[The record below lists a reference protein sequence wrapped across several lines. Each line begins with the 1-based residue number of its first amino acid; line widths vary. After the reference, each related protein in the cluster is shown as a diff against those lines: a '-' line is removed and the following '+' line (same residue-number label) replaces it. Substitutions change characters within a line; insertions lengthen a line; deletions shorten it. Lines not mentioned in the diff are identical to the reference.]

1 MPQDSAGFAQAT
13 ASSGLYRFRPDDH
26 HPALLSLAT
35 AVPSVVLS
43 QADVVARA
51 TSLFDGRRSDIDRLL
66 PVFENAG
73 IATRYSCVPLDWYE
87 RSHSWS
93 ERNRLYIDNALS
105 LLEQA
110 AVTCLKSTACRA
122 TDIDAV
128 VTVSTTGIATPSLD
142 AHLIGRLGLRPD
154 VVRLPIF
161 GLGCAGGVLGL
172 ARAGALARAMP
183 GAHVLFLVVEL
194 CALTFRKADQSKSNI
209 IAAALFG
216 DGAAAALIGPAHSA
230 PGNSIALALGVS
242 GEHTWPDSLDVMGWH
257 VEDDG
262 LGVLFSRDIPTLVR
276 DQFRAAVDAFLSR
289 HNHARVDIDAFV
301 CHPGGAKVITALED
315 ALEVPAG
322 TMHEAREVL
331 RQYGNMSA
339 ATILFVLER
348 LLRSRSQPRRILM
361 SALGPGFTAA
371 FMTLDGI

>member
-1 MPQDSAGFAQAT
+1 MDMPQDSAGLAPAT
-13 ASSGLYRFRPDDH
+13 TSAVHPPIRRDLRPS
-26 HPALLSLAT
+26 LLSLAT
-35 AVPSVVLS
+35 TVPPIVLNQS
-43 QADVVARA
+43 DVAARA

-73 IATRYSCVPLDWYE
+73 ISTRYSCVPLDWYE
-87 RSHSWS
+87 RPHAWS
-93 ERNRLYIDNALS
+93 ERNRLYIDNALT

-110 AVTCLKSTACRA
+110 ATEALAAARCKPADV
-122 TDIDAV
+122 DALV
-128 VTVSTTGIATPSLD
+128 VVSTTGIATPSLD
-142 AHLIGRLGLRPD
+142 AHLIGRLRLRPD

-172 ARAGALARAMP
+172 ARAAALARAMP
-183 GAHVLFLVVEL
+183 GARVLFLVVEL

-216 DGAAAALIGPAHSA
+216 DGAAAALIGPAGDA
-230 PGNSIALALGVS
+230 AEGAILALGES

-276 DQFRAAVDAFLSR
+276 GQFREAADRFLAR
-289 HNHARVDIDAFV
+289 HHLLRSDIDAFI
-301 CHPGGAKVITALED
+301 CHPGGAKVIAALED
-315 ALEVPAG
+315 ALQLSEG
-322 TMHEAREVL
+322 HMEAARDVL

-339 ATILFVLER
+339 ATVLFVLER
-348 LLRSRSQPRRILM
+348 SLRVNRPRRALL

-371 FMTLDGI
+371 FVTLERA